1 MGHDCIMGN
10 LTGWESNIEE
20 SGFGELG
27 SDCEGP
33 SKEFGLY
40 YWVRII
46 QWWYGRGAPNDGF

>member
-1 MGHDCIMGN
+1 MGN
-10 LTGWESNIEE
+10 LMGWESNIEE
-20 SGFGELG
+20 NGFGELG
-27 SDCEGP
+27 SDCEGL